1 MIQIY
6 NLQLECNIMESV
18 QVKVGEKEIR
28 IMKDLSEILHSS
40 SSEVIRMAMEEGV
53 KSLRMKIAL
62 EKYVIEEFSLCRAA
76 EFAGVSIQQ
85 MARYMAE
92 RGIPSFRQS
101 IEESKRDVR
110 EAEGWLKNAH
120 TR

>member
-1 MIQIY
+1 MEQLRALNYY
-6 NLQLECNIMESV
+6 NWIPAIKSISGV
-18 QVKVGEKEIR
+18 QVKIGEKEIR

-62 EKYVIEEFSLCRAA
+62 EKYVNKEFSLCRAA

-92 RGIPSFRQS
+92 RGVPSFRQS
-101 IEESKRDVR
+101 MEEIKRDVK
-110 EAEGWLKNAH
+110 EAEG
-120 TR
+120 